1 MKNTSRTLI
10 ALLAL
15 AALTA
20 AGCAKQEVVRKD
32 DAMAQQQTTK
42 PQPQQPATTQLNEP
56 AVAVA
61 GSGSQGAGSGTTAG
75 ATAPEALLETVYFDF
90 DQSDLRQDARDA
102 LSRNAA
108 LLLKRSA
115 QKVTIEGHCDERGT
129 DEYNLALGERR
140 AKAVAAYLTNLGVK
154 TERIAT
160 ISFGEEKPKVQ
171 GSDEAAWSK
180 NRRAE
185 FVIAK

>member
-1 MKNTSRTLI
+1 MNRTYRTMI

-32 DAMAQQQTTK
+32 DVVAQQQTVK
-42 PQPQQPATTQLNEP
+42 PQTDQQAATRLNDP

-61 GSGSQGAGSGTTAG
+61 GSGGQGAAG
-75 ATAPEALLETVYFDF
+75 DSAAQAATQEMQLETVYFDF
-90 DQSDLRQDARDA
+90 DQSDLRQDSRDA

-108 LLLKRSA
+108 LLLKRAA

-140 AKAVAAYLTNLGVK
+140 AKAVAAYLTTLGVK
-154 TERIAT
+154 AERIAT
-160 ISFGEEKPKVQ
+160 ISYGEEKPKVQ

-185 FVIAK
+185 FVVAK